1 MIAGREESS
10 QQHLKTL
17 KGFEKELEDSAIQIL
32 AKRKEYSQVVAITI
46 YWEKGLVQETHDLI
60 ISMQKQIEDEI
71 GRLEVHFGERN
82 TVLRLLMKLLGDVPE
97 PTKCPESLDVST

>member
-32 AKRKEYSQVVAITI
+32 AKRKDIRTI
-46 YWEKGLVQETHDLI
+46 YWEKGL
-60 ISMQKQIEDEI
+60 
-71 GRLEVHFGERN
+71 
-82 TVLRLLMKLLGDVPE
+82 E
-97 PTKCPESLDVST
+97 PILPKASE